1 MTRRP
6 AALAALALAT
16 MTLVTVG
23 NEPAGAEAAALGQ
36 CQGQAVTIVG
46 TSGPDTLTGTPGP
59 DVISGLG
66 GRDVIDALGGRDIVC
81 GGAGG
86 DRIQGGPGRNDV
98 LGGAGPDLLV
108 GGPLTSDVLRGNK
121 GDDTLRAGPNGS
133 RLDGGPGA
141 DRLLGSPEG
150 DQIVGGGG
158 DDVVRAGG
166 RPDQIAVTDHSL
178 VYGGD
183 GADTIEV
190 AAGCRCD
197 VYGEQGDDRFWIR
210 SADVRVFG
218 ADGDDR
224 YVVDAAVGPDER
236 LAGGTGRN
244 HLELEVQRRNSDD
257 ATYPRLFLDLRAG
270 VLRVAGV
277 RVPAT
282 DFDVLRVYDYAPQPG
297 QQRIVARYELYGNEA
312 ANSMAAHV
320 TGAGAPP
327 AFLHGR
333 GGPDDL
339 RGGAGDDL
347 LDGGDGHDLGEGRRG
362 TDTCVSIEEAFPLS
376 SETCEIAG

>member
-1 MTRRP
+1 
-6 AALAALALAT
+6 

-23 NEPAGAEAAALGQ
+23 HQPAGAEAATPGR
-36 CQGQAVTIVG
+36 CQGQDVTLVG
-46 TSGPDTLTGTPGP
+46 TPGNDTLTGTPGP

-66 GRDVIDALGGRDIVC
+66 GRDVINALGGRDIVC

-86 DRIQGGPGRNDV
+86 DRIRGGPGQNDV
-98 LGGAGPDLLV
+98 LGGAGPDILV
-108 GGPLTSDVLRGNK
+108 GGPLTSDVLRGST

-141 DRLLGSPEG
+141 DRLFGSPEG

-210 SADVRVFG
+210 SDDVRVFG

-224 YVVDAAVGPDER
+224 YVVAAAVSPDER

-244 HLELEVQRRNSDD
+244 HLELELQRRHSDD
-257 ATYPRLFLDLRAG
+257 ATYPRLFLDLREG
-270 VLRVAGV
+270 LLRVAGV
-277 RVPAT
+277 RVSAT
-282 DFDVLRVYDYAPQPG
+282 DFDVLRVHDHAPQPG
-297 QQRIVARYELYGNEA
+297 QQRIVARYELYGDGA

-320 TGAGAPP
+320 TGEGAPP
-327 AFLHGR
+327 AFIHGR
-333 GGPDDL
+333 GGRDDL

-347 LDGGDGHDLGEGRRG
+347 LDGGEGQDLGQGRRG
-362 TDTCVSIEEAFPLS
+362 TDTCVSIEEAFPLA
-376 SETCEIAG
+376 SETCEIVG